1 MKTELEKETD
11 AAVEELRRRCR
22 LTWSRMPKVC
32 SRRATAMPPVA
43 RALLL
48 ADTLAEMGLE
58 DEARF
63 RAFYWEL
70 DNVPEDE
77 CERAGFQL
85 AERHVPGMD

>member
-1 MKTELEKETD
+1 MKTALEIETD
-11 AAVEELRRRCR
+11 AAIGELRRRFR
-22 LTWSRMPKVC
+22 LTWERAPRVCGKRARML
-32 SRRATAMPPVA
+32 PPVA

-48 ADTLAEMGLE
+48 ADTLSEMGLQ

-77 CERAGFQL
+77 CERAGMLL
-85 AERHVPGMD
+85 AERKVPDVE